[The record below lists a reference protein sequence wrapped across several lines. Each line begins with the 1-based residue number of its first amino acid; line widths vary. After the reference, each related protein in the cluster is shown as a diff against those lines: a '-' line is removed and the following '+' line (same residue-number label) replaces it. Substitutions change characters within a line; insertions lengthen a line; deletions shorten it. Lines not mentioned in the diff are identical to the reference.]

1 VQFDLHL
8 ESGPQRR
15 RTWIYVPG
23 LPGCSTVAPTTRQA
37 YEAASAAIRLRL
49 DFLRRHGETE
59 LADGR
64 SIDAAEPL
72 ELTIAGHVIER
83 KLLGFGQQFFPP
95 DLEPLPAADVPR
107 LLRWA
112 AWSREELVEAAR
124 SQSLPV
130 LEKPATGGRSAA
142 GILSHVASSEWA
154 YVSAS
159 LGTLK
164 GASAAMAAI
173 EAAGDAPWEALAAE
187 RRAVV
192 ARLSQLTESDRERLV
207 ERNGSPRWTARRM
220 FRRLLEH
227 EWEHVLE
234 LRDRLG

>member
-1 VQFDLHL
+1 VRFDLYL
-8 ESGPQRR
+8 ESGPQHR

-23 LPGCSTVAPTTRQA
+23 LPGCSTVAPTSAEAR
-37 YEAASAAIRLRL
+37 EAAAAAIRERVG
-49 DFLRRHGETE
+49 FLRRHGDP
-59 LADGR
+59 LADEIPD
-64 SIDAAEPL
+64 SQPL
-72 ELTIAGHVIER
+72 ELTIAEHVIER
-83 KLLGFGQQFFPP
+83 KILGFGQQFFAP
-95 DLEPLPAADVPR
+95 DLDPLPAADVPR

-124 SQSLPV
+124 GQTLPL

-142 GILSHVASSEWA
+142 GILGHVVSSEWA

-164 GASAAMAAI
+164 GGGAAMAAI
-173 EAAGDAPWEALAAE
+173 EAAGDQPWEALAAE
-187 RRAVV
+187 RETVA
-192 ARLSQLTESDRERLV
+192 ARLSQLTAADRERVV

-234 LRDRLG
+234 LRNRLG

>member
-1 VQFDLHL
+1 VQFDLYL

-23 LPGCSTVAPTTRQA
+23 LPGCSTVAPTSS
-37 YEAASAAIRLRL
+37 EAPEAGAAAIRERVA
-49 DFLRRHGETE
+49 FLRRHCDPFADE
-59 LADGR
+59 LPD
-64 SIDAAEPL
+64 SEPL
-72 ELTIAGHVIER
+72 ELTIADHVIER
-83 KLLGFGQQFFPP
+83 KVLGFGQQFFPP

-124 SQSLPV
+124 AQSLPL
-130 LEKPATGGRSAA
+130 LEKPAAGGRSAA

-154 YVSAS
+154 YLSAS

-164 GASAAMAAI
+164 GGSAAMAAI
-173 EAAGDAPWEALAAE
+173 EAAGDRPWDALAAE
-187 RRAVV
+187 RRTLV
-192 ARLSQLTESDRERLV
+192 ARLSQLTESDRERVV

-234 LRDRLG
+234 LRHRLG